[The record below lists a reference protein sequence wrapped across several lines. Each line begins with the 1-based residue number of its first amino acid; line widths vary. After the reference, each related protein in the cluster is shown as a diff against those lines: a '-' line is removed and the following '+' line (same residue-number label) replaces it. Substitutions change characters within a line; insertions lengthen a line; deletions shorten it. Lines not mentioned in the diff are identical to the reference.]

1 MRMSRRETSAPP
13 SRLQSDGAGE
23 PEDALETVRV
33 RLGADGRIL
42 TVVVDGGGRL
52 KHLRGLRQGAR
63 LDRSLQRFDGAVAH
77 ELDKALAERLP
88 LNGVATMRTRSGP
101 LILDYR
107 FEPEGEALSG
117 ELTLLVRAGPTAQDL
132 PSSQLGE
139 HEVTH
144 VLAEVASL
152 LNREMA
158 ADEAARSILPL
169 VVRGAGATT
178 GALFRVRGDGRADVL
193 SAFGPTRR
201 RGFPYLPLDLA
212 DPRLAAISRKPGLVR
227 IGATERMGTPSALA
241 DLCPRG
247 WTSLVVA
254 PAFAGNVVQG
264 LLIVASG
271 EQTALDVNQ
280 ASLLRIAADMTGLFL
295 GLVAISS
302 QSESGERVLDA
313 AGAVARAVSG
323 SLDLERT
330 FAQVASSAARIMGN
344 CSCLL
349 LEQGPESE
357 ELVVVAASD
366 PEDACLS
373 GATLVFEGVNQT
385 RTMLRL
391 NRSIVVE
398 DLNWGVHTPAAARKR
413 LRFRSAL
420 FVPIH
425 AQEGLIGSLLLYSA
439 ERREKYSERDVARAE
454 MVAEQAASAI
464 WNARLFRNLTE
475 SQRRAQ
481 ALLERI
487 TRLRQEQRR
496 ALADIIHDDIVQTVA
511 AALYEAEALRDRL
524 PPEALIDAD
533 RVASLLR
540 TTIAEA
546 RGVIRD
552 LRPPAL
558 VGLHLHEALRAL
570 SDRLAGE
577 MAWEVSLSLGD
588 ASGMGQE
595 VESSIYAVAREALN
609 NVKRH
614 ARASHVVISLEG
626 SEASGRRTVCLEVRD
641 NGRGFDTAAGN
652 RLDHFGLMIMDEHAA
667 LVGGVVKVDSRPGD
681 GTCVRVLVPLND
693 GGMAVD
699 PSEED

>member
-1 MRMSRRETSAPP
+1 MSRRETSALP
-13 SRLQSDGAGE
+13 SRLQGDGAGE
-23 PEDALETVRV
+23 PDDALEAVQV

-42 TVVVDGGGRL
+42 AVVVDGGGKLR
-52 KHLRGLRQGAR
+52 HLRGLRQGAR
-63 LDRSLQRFDGAVAH
+63 LDRTLQRFDGALAR

-88 LNGVATMRTRSGP
+88 LAGVATMRTRGGP
-101 LILDYR
+101 LTLDYR
-107 FEPEGEALSG
+107 FEPEGEASTG
-117 ELTLLVRAGPTAQDL
+117 ELTLLVRAARAVQDP

-139 HEVTH
+139 QGVTH

-152 LNREMA
+152 LNREMS
-158 ADEAARSILPL
+158 ADDVARSILPL

-201 RGFPYLPLDLA
+201 RGFPYRPLDLA
-212 DPRLAAISRKPGLVR
+212 DPRLAAVSRKPGLMR
-227 IGATERMGTPSALA
+227 IGATEGEGTPSALA

-264 LLIVASG
+264 LLIVAG
-271 EQTALDVNQ
+271 GKRTALDAHQ
-280 ASLLRIAADMTGLFL
+280 TSLLRIVADMTGLFL
-295 GLVAISS
+295 GLAAISS
-302 QSESGERVLDA
+302 HSESGERVLDA

-330 FAQVASSAARIMGN
+330 FAQIASSAARIMGN

-349 LEQGPESE
+349 LEQGPDSE

-373 GATLVFEGVNQT
+373 GATLVFEGADQT
-385 RTMLRL
+385 RAMLQL

-413 LRFRSAL
+413 LRFRSVL

-439 ERREKYSERDVARAE
+439 ERREKYSERDVARAQ

-464 WNARLFRNLTE
+464 SNARLFRTLTE
-475 SQRRAQ
+475 SQLRAQ

-511 AALYEAEALRDRL
+511 AALYETEALRDRL
-524 PPEALIDAD
+524 PSEALIDAD

-552 LRPPAL
+552 LRPPTPA
-558 VGLHLHEALRAL
+558 GLDLHDALRAL
-570 SDRLAGE
+570 ADRLAGE
-577 MAWEVSLSLGD
+577 MAWQITLSLED
-588 ASGMGQE
+588 APGIGQE
-595 VESSIYAVAREALN
+595 VESSLYAVAREALN
-609 NVKRH
+609 NVKWH
-614 ARASHVVISLEG
+614 ARASRVAVSLG
-626 SEASGRRTVCLEVRD
+626 SSEAAGRRGVCLEIRD
-641 NGRGFDTAAGN
+641 NGLGFDTAAGN

-667 LVGGVVKVDSRPGD
+667 LVGGVVNVDSRPGG
-681 GTCVRVLVPLND
+681 GTRVRVLVPLND
-693 GGMAVD
+693 GGTAVD
-699 PSEED
+699 RVEED